1 MAAGKY
7 RHRITIERDTGTG
20 TDAGNNPVEDWGD
33 YFPEIPASIDTGST
47 RQFYAA
53 KQVHGELTHLVIIP
67 FIAGLDIT
75 AKLRITWGTRT
86 LNLLGPP
93 IDVSSGRKTYEIR
106 CVEDV

>member
-1 MAAGKY
+1 MGAGKY
-7 RHRITIERDTGTG
+7 RHRITIERDTGTA
-20 TDAGNNPVEDWGD
+20 TDAGNNPVEDWND
-33 YFPEIPASIDTGST
+33 YHIEIPASIDTGGT

-53 KQVHGELTHLVIIP
+53 KQVHGELTHLVKIP

-75 AKLRITWGTRT
+75 AKLRITWGSRT

-93 IDVSSGRKTYEIR
+93 IDALGGRTEYEIR